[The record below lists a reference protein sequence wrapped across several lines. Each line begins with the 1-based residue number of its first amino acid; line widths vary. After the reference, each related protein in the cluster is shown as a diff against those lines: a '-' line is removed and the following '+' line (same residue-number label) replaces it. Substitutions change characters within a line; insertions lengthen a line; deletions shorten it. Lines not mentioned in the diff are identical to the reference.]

1 MSNRDPLGHYAA
13 LGLGPGANEIEIGMA
28 YRSRKR
34 AYQDHRKNYDIG
46 AIQAAYETLR
56 DPETRRLYEE
66 GKLRRDGRPTAG
78 SRLPGN
84 SQMRLALGA
93 GIAVIAL
100 LAMVFFFYGSTI
112 RATFVRFEPGDSLVE
127 TSSGRELGRVV
138 AFTDG
143 HRFENGVHLPAYRID
158 SNLEGE
164 KWFPARDLERHYS
177 KR

>member
-13 LGLGPGANEIEIGMA
+13 LGLRPGANEVEIGMA

-34 AYQDHRKNYDIG
+34 AYHDHRKNCDIE
-46 AIQAAYETLR
+46 ALQAAYETLR

-78 SRLPGN
+78 SRLPGDTRT
-84 SQMRLALGA
+84 RLALGA
-93 GIAVIAL
+93 GIAVAVL
-100 LAMVFFFYGSTI
+100 LAMVVFFYGSTI
-112 RATFVRFEPGDSLVE
+112 RGTFVRFEPGDALVE

-143 HRFENGVHLPAYRID
+143 HRFENGEQMPAYRID
-158 SNLEGE
+158 SDLEGE